1 MRTVAALLTLSLT
14 LHGALARGQRDAG
27 AGDADVTDV
36 PVSQG
41 DASVR
46 GDASAVDD
54 DAPDPLD
61 EPPTADEQNAAERAA
76 PDPEDPADAG
86 VATGTR
92 EGEAI
97 PDVPRVA
104 VEIAALSDRACLR
117 ALSRTAVPFIRVRQR
132 VPGVVLPVMVRGPVR
147 GVTIRG
153 RGTPVEQE
161 LMDCRLALALARYA
175 PTLRAMGVREL
186 RHISLHRPAAA
197 ATIARHPVQTRHPAG
212 LAIDVAAVVFDD
224 GRVLDVLRD
233 FHGRRGAP
241 LCGPTARVPADPG
254 ARRLRAV
261 ACEAA
266 RRGYFNVVLTPNFN
280 LAHRNHFHLEVARDV
295 SWVYVH

>member
-1 MRTVAALLTLSLT
+1 VRTVAALLTLSLT
-14 LHGALARGQRDAG
+14 LQGALARGQRDAG
-27 AGDADVTDV
+27 TGDASGSDV
-36 PVSQG
+36 PLSQG
-41 DASVR
+41 DASVL
-46 GDASAVDD
+46 GDAGTVDE

-61 EPPTADEQNAAERAA
+61 EPPTADEQHAAERAA
-76 PDPEDPADAG
+76 PDPEDPTDAG

-92 EGEAI
+92 EGEAV
-97 PDVPRVA
+97 PDVPQVA

-132 VPGVVLPVMVRGPVR
+132 VPGVALPVMVRGPVR

-153 RGTPVEQE
+153 RGTPAEQE

-175 PTLRAMGVREL
+175 PTLRAMGVNEL
-186 RHISLHRPAAA
+186 RHISLHRPASA

-233 FHGRRGAP
+233 FHGRRGAAV
-241 LCGPTARVPADPG
+241 CGPTARVPADPG
-254 ARRLRAV
+254 ARALRAV

-266 RRGYFNVVLTPNFN
+266 RRGFFNVVLTPNFN